1 VLALGRKS
9 LSPSA
14 IFVRQKIGRRGETPC
29 PAGVSRRLPCKHRGR
44 AREAIPHSSSDPEL
58 FDDFPEIPTVLD
70 GELGAIET
78 FLGACLDQLLG
89 ID

>member
-1 VLALGRKS
+1 M
-9 LSPSA
+9 
-14 IFVRQKIGRRGETPC
+14 
-29 PAGVSRRLPCKHRGR
+29 
-44 AREAIPHSSSDPEL
+44 PHSSSDPEL

-89 ID
+89 MD